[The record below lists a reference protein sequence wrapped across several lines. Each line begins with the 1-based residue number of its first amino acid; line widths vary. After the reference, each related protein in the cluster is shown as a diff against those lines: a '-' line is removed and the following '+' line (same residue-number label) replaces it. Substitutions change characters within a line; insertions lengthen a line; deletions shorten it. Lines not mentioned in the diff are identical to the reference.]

1 MEKDQGM
8 KNYSIKDLVL
18 MALFASLTG
27 VLSFIYIPIPFSPV
41 PVTAQT
47 VSPMLAGVLL
57 GPKKAAMSQLVY
69 IFLGVVGLPVFAG
82 FRSGP
87 AVLFG
92 ESGGYLVG
100 FVIGSYIIGL
110 MYQLLNK
117 RCSRIISSTLSI
129 IAGGV
134 FVVYFFGVLWLVF
147 VLELGLI
154 EGIMAGVVPYL
165 IGDVFKIIGAVIL
178 VESLNTLKE
187 KGIIFT

>member
-1 MEKDQGM
+1 MTEGQGM
-8 KNYSIKDLVL
+8 KNYTIKDLVL
-18 MALFASLTG
+18 MALFAALTG

-69 IFLGVVGLPVFAG
+69 IFLGVVGLPIFAG

-100 FVIGSYIIGL
+100 FVVGSYVIGL
-110 MYQLLNK
+110 IYQLLNE
-117 RCSRIISSTLSI
+117 RCNSIISSTLSI
-129 IAGGV
+129 ITGGI
-134 FVVYFFGVLWLVF
+134 FVVYFFGVLWLMF
-147 VLELGLI
+147 VLELGLN
-154 EGIMAGVVPYL
+154 EAIMAGVVPYL
-165 IGDVFKIIGAVIL
+165 IGDVFKVFGTVIL